1 MESLTSVNKSR
12 IQQAFQKALNSYD
25 EHALIQQKMN
35 IKLMTHLQDY
45 LPNGSLDSVLE
56 LGCGSGMLST
66 LLQKQISANYWLFND
81 LCDVHALLAEKL
93 IQPFDFYCGDAEN
106 FPFQR
111 QFDLIASASAV
122 QWFHQLEAFIP
133 HCKTGLKANGL
144 LAVATFGEDNLKEIR
159 HITNAGLS
167 YPNLS
172 QWHAWLAKDFEL
184 LWCEDFKVILDFDTP
199 LDVLKHLKYTGV
211 TATNQKNWTR
221 KNLNEFIDNYL
232 SAFGMPSGKVRL
244 TYHPLLFIAQ
254 FRTDKSQ

>member
-45 LPNGSLDSVLE
+45 LQNGSLDSILE

-81 LCDVHALLAEKL
+81 LCDVRSLLAEKL
-93 IQPFDFYCGDAEN
+93 IQPFDFSCGDAEN

-122 QWFHQLEAFIP
+122 QWFHHPENFIS
-133 HCKTGLKANGL
+133 HCKAGLKPNGL
-144 LAVATFGEDNLKEIR
+144 LAITSFGEDNLKEIR
-159 HITNAGLS
+159 HMTNVGLS
-167 YPNLS
+167 YHNLS
-172 QWHAWLAKDFEL
+172 QWQNWLANNFEL
-184 LWCEDFKVILDFDTP
+184 LWCDDFTVILEFDTP

-221 KNLNEFIDNYL
+221 KNLNKFIDDYL
-232 SAFGMPSGKVRL
+232 KAFSLPSGKVRL
-244 TYHPLLFIAQ
+244 TYHPLFFIA
-254 FRTDKSQ
+254 RYSRAGN

>member
-12 IQQAFQKALNSYD
+12 IQHAFQKALNSYD

-35 IKLMTHLQDY
+35 NKLMMHLQDY

-56 LGCGSGMLST
+56 LGCGSGMLSS

-81 LCDVHALLAEKL
+81 LCDVRSLLAEKL
-93 IQPFDFYCGDAEN
+93 IQPFDFSCGDAEN

-111 QFDLIASASAV
+111 RFDLIASASAV
-122 QWFHQLEAFIP
+122 QWFHHSDNFISY
-133 HCKTGLKANGL
+133 CKTGLKPNGL
-144 LAVATFGEDNLKEIR
+144 LAMTTFGEDNLKEIR
-159 HITNAGLS
+159 QMTNVGLS

-172 QWHAWLAKDFEL
+172 QWKNWLANDFEL
-184 LWCEDFKVILDFDTP
+184 LWCDDFTVILDFDTP

-221 KNLNEFIDNYL
+221 KNLNKFIDDYVK
-232 SAFGMPSGKVRL
+232 AFSLPSGKVRL
-244 TYHPLLFIAQ
+244 TYHPLFFIA
-254 FRTDKSQ
+254 RYSRAGN